1 VPSHTTPADPTA
13 YRTECPQNTWLP
25 EQAIWRHSLG
35 KAGLLDHCCCRFA
48 LIASNIPLSSA
59 VSVSPQ
65 PAADVSI
72 SSSALQQLLP
82 AGGGAAQ
89 AASLDAAD
97 QAHAALQPV
106 LTNPILQLDDAIHQY
121 VATHTTKAF
130 RLMADVFISDAF
142 ITAGIFGWVACTAAC
157 LTKAPSRSAG
167 PLAAAWALYCA
178 TCGAVGHGDPLL
190 VDSLKHLFARAR
202 PSTLHHTFSFPSGHT
217 SAAVFIVGGLL
228 TVLLPLTLQLW
239 TEQPPSSSSSSDP
252 TTGAIDGN
260 NSSSSS
266 SSSKTQSSQ
275 PAGTLATDVAI
286 LAVWGAAWATT
297 AAGRILS
304 ESHWLSDTLAGG
316 LLAVASVS
324 GMACCT
330 KLLLDASSSSSS
342 TAATD
347 STSLH

>member
-1 VPSHTTPADPTA
+1 M
-13 YRTECPQNTWLP
+13 
-25 EQAIWRHSLG
+25 I
-35 KAGLLDHCCCRFA
+35 DHCCCRFA

-59 VSVSPQ
+59 VSASAQ
-65 PAADVSI
+65 PADDVSI

-82 AGGGAAQ
+82 AGGAAQ

-97 QAHAALQPV
+97 QAHTALQPV
-106 LTNPILQLDDAIHQY
+106 LTNPILELDDAIHQY
-121 VATHTTKAF
+121 VATHTTEAF
-130 RLMADVFISDAF
+130 RLMADVFISDFF

-157 LTKAPSRSAG
+157 LTKSPSRSAG

-239 TEQPPSSSSSSDP
+239 AEQRSSSSSSDA

-260 NSSSSS
+260 NSSSS
-266 SSSKTQSSQ
+266 TQSSQ
-275 PAGTLATDVAI
+275 LAANLATDVAI
-286 LAVWGAAWATT
+286 LAVWGAAWGTT

-330 KLLLDASSSSSS
+330 KLLLDASSSNSSA
-342 TAATD
+342 AATD
-347 STSLH
+347 STKLSQDS